1 MISHFK
7 KKYAEIAI
15 CAVLLSGCSHDA
27 IPNTTIE
34 DTEENRS
41 VLEFVDSYRR
51 AVESRDI
58 GQLLALTSLNY
69 FDDMGTPI
77 GDDDVDYE
85 TLKKG
90 LERLK
95 KEVLEAR
102 YQINFRSVTYVDS
115 RALVDFLYTGWYR
128 INASDGPQW
137 RRVLTNHRLVVAMED
152 GRYKIT
158 SGL

>member
-1 MISHFK
+1 MISNIK
-7 KKYAEIAI
+7 KRYARLALW
-15 CAVLLSGCSHDA
+15 AVILSGCSHDM
-27 IPNTTIE
+27 IPSTTIE

-51 AVESRDI
+51 AVESRDM
-58 GQLLALTSLNY
+58 GQVLALTSLNY
-69 FDDMGTPI
+69 FDDMGTPV

-90 LERLK
+90 LERLR
-95 KEVLEAR
+95 KEVLDTR
-102 YQINFRSVTYVDS
+102 YQINFRDVTYVGS

-128 INASDGPQW
+128 INTNDGPQW
-137 RRVLTNHRLVVAMED
+137 RRVLTNHRLVATMEG
-152 GRYKIT
+152 GRYKIV